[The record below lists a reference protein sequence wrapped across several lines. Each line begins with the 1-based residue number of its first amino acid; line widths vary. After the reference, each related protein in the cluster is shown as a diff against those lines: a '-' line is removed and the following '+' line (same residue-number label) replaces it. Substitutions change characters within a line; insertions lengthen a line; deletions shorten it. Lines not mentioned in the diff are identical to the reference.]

1 MTEKMENPGGSVGRL
16 DSLPLDAFVPPLIRR
31 QIALNPSPPIG
42 PVAET
47 FPAAALVADVSGFS
61 ALAEICAQRGPRGA
75 ENLKDLLNLYFGRLV
90 EVIDASGGQVIKF
103 AGDATL
109 ALWPSEG
116 DPSGAAQ
123 CAVQCALDAQRAL
136 SNLAAPDGTRLPVRI
151 GIGVGEIWAACVGG
165 IAGRW
170 ELLVAGSPLS
180 QALHCVSVAGSG
192 EVVVSSA
199 AHARMSVDARFSP
212 MTDGSY
218 RVESIVASSYPP
230 SPVPVAL
237 GPDAAFLLRAYVP
250 RSVQVRL
257 DAGQTDWLA
266 EFRRVTALFINL
278 GVVELEAHDVLDRL
292 QRAVTSVQTAVYR
305 YGGSINQLLVDDKG
319 TVVVCGWGLALHAH
333 SDDEVRALRAALDLR
348 RELAEVGLR
357 GSFGLA
363 TGQVFT
369 GLRGNRQRCEYA
381 MIGDVVNVA
390 ARLMQAAA
398 GEILCDRTSY
408 EGAAKRI
415 EFDALSPI
423 KVKGRERAVD
433 VYRPIQLS
441 AGGDSEM
448 VGRLRE
454 RRALRERLDAL
465 VSDARGSVVLL
476 EGDAGIGKS
485 RLVADLIE
493 RAVARGV
500 RAMVAAGD
508 AIERS
513 APYHLWR
520 SLFDNLMGLEQIA
533 GRGGA
538 ERRVLDLL
546 ESNPRLLPFAP
557 LLNPVLRLNFRET
570 LESERVP
577 PRGRGVLTREL
588 LVHLLGCVTRG
599 QPTLLVLEDAHW
611 FDSGSWALV
620 EAVQNEL
627 PEILLLLTMRPVSKE
642 ERPLELV
649 RLGSRDDA
657 LVIRLDVLSPE
668 ETNALVCHRLR
679 ARVLSEPVARV
690 IREKAEG
697 HPFFI
702 EELAYALRDRNLVRV
717 ENGECRF
724 TQEAA
729 SESVQIPDTVQ
740 VVVGSRIDQLTVA
753 QQLTA
758 KVASVFG
765 RTFDLG
771 ALRAAYPIDV
781 DAQAL
786 RSHVEAL
793 VDRHLVDLASL
804 EPTPTYL
811 FTHTITQEVAYSLLP
826 FALRCQ
832 LHEAVAKWYERQY
845 PDDLTA
851 FYPLLAHHWSR
862 AEVAERA
869 LFYLE
874 KAGEQALGRH
884 ASEEAVRF
892 FGEAVEVHDSFGA
905 NLQQGSPTV
914 LSRHRTVSERDACR
928 IRWER
933 RLGDA
938 SINLGKWDLGRRH
951 FDRALTLLGRPLP
964 DSDRDFVT
972 GLGAQV
978 LIQCARRLAP
988 SMFRVLSKDAADLM
1002 CEAVRAYERVGVML
1016 YLRDRPTPM
1025 LYTFAAALN
1034 LAEQLGPSPELAV
1047 VYADIGNIL
1056 GHVPVRPLAGVYHRM
1071 AIQTATRLNDQV
1083 LMKRVLARTAV
1094 YRLGIGDWSA
1104 CADLESEMELC
1115 DQIGDSYQWA
1125 VSATVRA
1132 RAAQLKGE
1140 YELAAGLAPEIQ
1152 RRAAVHRASLHEI
1165 WGITCQV
1172 WGQLNLGHHE
1182 MLLETIDTGLNRL
1195 ETGAL
1200 SEPTATLDLLGA
1212 RALVNLSRGELD
1224 KARHEAERA
1233 DDMLTTFPRRFFAE
1247 LGMSAAAETFLTL
1260 WEAEGGS
1267 QARSDAPVRARRFC
1281 RHLERYSHISPPAR
1295 ARALLWR
1302 GCAEWLE
1309 GKHDRAHATWRRC
1322 LGEANRFSLSY
1333 EAARAHYEIGR
1344 RLSVMDPERRKHL
1357 ALAEEGFGH
1366 LKAEMEVKRVAA
1378 AASGASGERV
1388 SAAT

>member
-1 MTEKMENPGGSVGRL
+1 MTETMENPGDSPERL

-31 QIALNPSPPIG
+31 RIAQNPSPPIG
-42 PVAET
+42 PVVER

-61 ALAEICAQRGPRGA
+61 ALAESYARRGPRGA
-75 ENLKDLLNLYFGRLV
+75 EDLKDLLNLGFGRLV
-90 EVIDASGGQVIKF
+90 DLIGACGGQVIKF
-103 AGDATL
+103 AGDA
-109 ALWPSEG
+109 AVAIWRPEG
-116 DPSGAAQ
+116 DLSGAARD
-123 CAVQCALDAQRAL
+123 AVRCALTAQRAL
-136 SNLAAPDGTRLPVRI
+136 VDLAAPSGTRLQVRI
-151 GIGVGEIWAACVGG
+151 GVGVGDVWAACVGG

-170 ELLVAGSPLS
+170 ELLVAGDPLTE
-180 QALHCVSVAGSG
+180 ALHSTSVASAG
-192 EVVVSSA
+192 EVAVSSA
-199 AHARMSVDARFSP
+199 VQSRISGDAR
-212 MTDGSY
+212 TIRIADNSY
-218 RVESIVASSYPP
+218 RVESMAASACSP
-230 SPVPVAL
+230 SSAPVAL

-250 RSVQVRL
+250 RSVQARL

-278 GVVELEAHDVLDRL
+278 GVLDLEASDVLDRV

-348 RELAEVGLR
+348 GELMEAGVR

-408 EGAAKRI
+408 EGAAKRV

-423 KVKGRERAVD
+423 RVKGRERAVD

-557 LLNPVLRLNFRET
+557 LLNPVLRLNLRET

-588 LVHLLGCVTRG
+588 LVHLLGRMTRG
-599 QPTLLVLEDAHW
+599 QPALLVLEDAHW

-620 EAVQNEL
+620 ETVQSEL

-649 RLGSRDDA
+649 RLSGRDDA
-657 LVIRLDVLSPE
+657 LVLRLETLSSD

-724 TQEAA
+724 TAGAA
-729 SESVQIPDTVQ
+729 SESVQVPDTVQ

-753 QQLTA
+753 QQLTV

-765 RTFDLG
+765 RTFDLS

-826 FALRCQ
+826 FALRRQ

-845 PDDLTA
+845 PDDLTT

-892 FGEAVEVHDSFGA
+892 FGEAMEVHDSFGA
-905 NLQQGSPTV
+905 NLQPGSPTI
-914 LSRHRTVSERDACR
+914 LGRHRTVSERDACR

-938 SINLGKWDLGRRH
+938 AMNLGRWDDGRRH
-951 FDRALTLLGRPLP
+951 FDRVLASLGHPLP
-964 DSDRDFVT
+964 DSDRDFAA
-972 GLGAQV
+972 GLGTQLLV
-978 LIQCARRLAP
+978 QCARRLAP
-988 SMFRVLSKDAADLM
+988 RAFGPPSKEAIELLR
-1002 CEAVRAYERVGVML
+1002 EAVRAYERLGVML
-1016 YLRDRPTPM
+1016 YLRHRVIPM
-1025 LYTFAAALN
+1025 LYTFVAALN
-1034 LAEQLGPSPELAV
+1034 LAERLGPSSELALV
-1047 VYADIGNIL
+1047 CADFGNIL
-1056 GHVPVRPLAGVYHRM
+1056 GHIPMRPLARVYHRI
-1071 AIQTATRLNDQV
+1071 ALQTAEHLNDPLV
-1083 LMKRVLARTAV
+1083 MTRVLARVAY
-1094 YRLGIGDWSA
+1094 YRSGIGDWSA
-1104 CADLESEMELC
+1104 SADLESEMAMC

-1132 RAAQLKGE
+1132 GGALVRGE
-1140 YELAAGLAPEIQ
+1140 YAYAASLGPEIE
-1152 RRAAVHRASLHEI
+1152 RRSAVHRASVHEI
-1165 WGITCQV
+1165 WGLTCHV
-1172 WGQLNLGHHE
+1172 WGLLNLGRHE
-1182 MLLETIDTGLNRL
+1182 TLPELIDKGLRRL

-1200 SEPTATLDLLGA
+1200 SEPTAMLNLLGA
-1212 RALVNLSRGELD
+1212 RALVNLSRGD
-1224 KARHEAERA
+1224 FDRAREAAERA
-1233 DDMLTTFPRRFFAE
+1233 DDTLTTSPRRFFAE
-1247 LGMSAAAETFLTL
+1247 PGLSAAAETFLTL

-1267 QARSDAPVRARRFC
+1267 PARSDASVRARRFC

-1322 LGEANRFSLSY
+1322 LEEANRFSLPY

-1344 RLSVMDPERRKHL
+1344 RLSVAAPERRQHL
-1357 ALAEEGFGH
+1357 TLAEEGFRQ
-1366 LKAEMEVKRVAA
+1366 LSAETELRRFSG
-1378 AASGASGERV
+1378 AASW
-1388 SAAT
+1388 